1 MVFQYRLS
9 GRCIHMQQ
17 TNSQQLQPSSAELLP
32 LSWHAKLEL
41 EYQKIGER
49 STPVL
54 RRRSGPL
61 HLQKHFY
68 PEGPEV
74 CQHIILHPPGGIAGG
89 DKLDIQ
95 VHCGP
100 DAWAQI
106 TSPGAAKWYTS
117 DRPAYQNLTLTADA
131 GGTIEWLPQETI
143 FYPSCNA
150 ELDTTINL
158 AKGANVI
165 TWDIVVLGLPG
176 SGKFFD
182 SGYVRQRLKL
192 KYNDRLLWSE
202 RTQLQGGSQ
211 LLKSPVG
218 FDNYAV
224 AGTFLVSGE
233 LNGEQLAACRSLSI
247 EEGKGGLTQLPGLVV
262 ARFLGMEAEAARN
275 WFIAL
280 WHEMRP
286 ALTGRPVSFPRIWN
300 T

>member
-1 MVFQYRLS
+1 
-9 GRCIHMQQ
+9 MQQ
-17 TNSQQLQPSSAELLP
+17 AKGKQPQPSSAKLLP

-41 EYQKIGER
+41 EYQMVEER

-74 CQHIILHPPGGIAGG
+74 CQHLILHPPGGLTGG
-89 DKLDIQ
+89 DKLDIR

-100 DAWAQI
+100 GAWAQL

-117 DRPAYQNLTLTADA
+117 DRPAQQNLNLTADS

-143 FYPSCNA
+143 FYPGCNA
-150 ELDTTINL
+150 ELDTTIDL
-158 AKGANVI
+158 AEGAKVI

-176 SGKFFD
+176 SGKLFE
-182 SGYVRQRLKL
+182 SGSVRQRLKL
-192 KYNDRLLWSE
+192 RYNNRLLWSE
-202 RTQLQGGSQ
+202 RMQLQGGSR

-218 FDNYAV
+218 FAGYFV

-233 LNGEQLAACRSLSI
+233 LTEEQLATCRALSI
-247 EEGKGGLTQLPGLVV
+247 EEGRGGLTQLPGLIV

-275 WFIAL
+275 WFIGL
-280 WHEMRP
+280 WNEIRP
-286 ALTGRPVSFPRIWN
+286 ALTGRSVSFPRIWN